1 MRLDDEIFINRNINP
16 PGVIKFHP
24 YLPHLAVSDRIGVS
38 IWDYE
43 AGSKL
48 NHFNNGN
55 HKSSRISSMDILN
68 SHDIPLLLT
77 GSGELAKM
85 KTDI

>member
-1 MRLDDEIFINRNINP
+1 MRLDDEIFINKNMNP

-24 YLPHLAVSDRIGVS
+24 YLPHLAVADRMNVS

-55 HKSSRISSMDILN
+55 LKASRISSMDILN

-77 GSGELAKM
+77 GSGEFVF
-85 KTDI
+85 